1 MLFEDAAD
9 HRDPKTERLETDL
22 CIVGGGLAGTCAAIT
37 AARAGLQVVL
47 VQDRPVLGGN
57 ASSEVRLWVL
67 GATVHMMNNNRWSR
81 EGGVVDEFLV
91 ENLYRNHDGNPVLV
105 DPVLLEMVADA
116 PNLTLLLNTSVFEC
130 AKADGD
136 ADRIAGVRG
145 FCAQNST
152 MYEVR
157 APLFCDASGDG
168 ILGFVSGAA
177 FRMGAEPPEAFDE
190 PFAPTGEFGRLL
202 GHSIYFYT
210 RDAGRPTTFIPPSF
224 ALKDVPEAL
233 PRIKQM
239 NIRHHGCG
247 LWWIEH
253 GGRMDTVH
261 DTEKIKW
268 DLWRVV
274 YGIWDHIKN
283 SGEYPDAETQT
294 LEWVGMIPGKRESRR
309 FEGDYML
316 RQADVI
322 ERRWHDDDVAHGGW
336 SIDLHPADGVFATHG
351 ASRHLYPKGIYPI
364 PYRCYY
370 SRNIANLFLAGR
382 IISAT
387 HVAFGSTRVMATCA
401 LGGQAVAMAAA
412 LCREHAC
419 DPRGVNEPTLMAE
432 LHRRLQRSGQHI
444 IGRPLDDPDDL
455 ARHATISASSEL
467 SLDEF
472 PADGPRIDLEA
483 PFGQML
489 PVGLGP
495 MSELTFQATTAEP
508 TRIEVEL
515 RTTSDVYHHSPDVVL
530 GRRSVDL
537 PAAND
542 QPIVVDFGDVE
553 IDQPRYVWLT
563 IHGGK
568 SVEVRLSERRL
579 TGVVSTRY
587 VNDQDFTDVGGEAF
601 PVFRIDR
608 RPAGQNL
615 ALALDPPLERFAA
628 ASVANGYQRPT
639 NQPNAW
645 VAGFDDDRPTL
656 RLNWDQPVTIRRVEL
671 AFDTDFD
678 HAMETVLRGHPENEI
693 PFCVRRYR
701 LLDADGRLL
710 HERTDNHQT
719 RNTVALA
726 DAVTTDT
733 LLIEVLESCGPCP
746 ASVFEVRCYDR

>member
-1 MLFEDAAD
+1 MLFEDATH
-9 HRDPKTERLETDL
+9 HRDPKTDRLEADL

-37 AARAGLQVVL
+37 AARAGIRVVL
-47 VQDRPVLGGN
+47 MQDRPVLGGN

-67 GATVHMMNNNRWSR
+67 GATVHMMSNNRWSR

-105 DPVLLEMVADA
+105 DPVLLEMVTDE
-116 PNLTLLLNTSVFEC
+116 PNLTLLLNTSVFDC
-130 AKADGD
+130 TKVDGD
-136 ADRIAGVRG
+136 ADRIASVRG

-152 MYEVR
+152 MYEVH

-177 FRMGAEPPEAFDE
+177 FRMGAEPPEEFDE
-190 PFAPTGEFGRLL
+190 PFAPTGEFGYLL

-210 RDAGRPTTFIPPSF
+210 RDTGRPTTFIPPSF
-224 ALKDVPEAL
+224 ALKDVPDAV

-309 FEGDYML
+309 FEGDYIL
-316 RQADVI
+316 RQADVVG
-322 ERRWHDDDVAHGGW
+322 RRWHDDDVAHGGW

-351 ASRHLYPKGIYPI
+351 ASRHLYTKGIYPI

-401 LGGQAVAMAAA
+401 LGGQAVGMAAA
-412 LCREHAC
+412 VCRDHAC
-419 DPRGVNEPTLMAE
+419 DPRDVTEPDRMTDLQ
-432 LHRRLQRSGQHI
+432 RRLQRVGQHL

-455 ARHATISASSEL
+455 ARRATITATSALALAEL
-467 SLDEF
+467 
-472 PADGPRIDLEA
+472 PANGPRINLEA

-489 PVGLGP
+489 PVGPGP
-495 MSELTFQATTAEP
+495 MATTTFHVTSDRA
-508 TRIEVEL
+508 TTIEVEL
-515 RTTSDVYHHSPDVVL
+515 RTTSDVHHHAPDVLL
-530 GRRSVDL
+530 GRRSVQI
-537 PAAND
+537 AAAVD
-542 QPIVVDFGDVE
+542 QPVTVDFSDIA

-563 IHGGK
+563 IRGGK
-568 SVEVRLSERRL
+568 SVELRLSERRL
-579 TGVVSTRY
+579 TGVVSTRH
-587 VNDQDFTDVGGEAF
+587 VNDHDFTNVGGEAF
-601 PVFRIDR
+601 PVFQITR
-608 RPAGQNL
+608 RPDGQNL
-615 ALALDPPLERFAA
+615 AMILDPPLDRFAA
-628 ASVANGYQRPT
+628 ASVINGYQRPT

-645 VAGFDDDRPTL
+645 VASFDDDRPTL
-656 RLNWDQPVTIRRVEL
+656 RVAWDAPVTIGRIEL

-693 PFCVRRYR
+693 PFCVRHYR
-701 LLDADGRLL
+701 LLDGTGRVL

-719 RNTVALA
+719 RNTITL
-726 DAVTTDT
+726 DQPLTTDT
-733 LLIEVLESCGPCP
+733 LSIEVLASCGPCP
-746 ASVFEVRCYDR
+746 AAIFELRCYNR